1 MNISLNVAKVDLLSR
16 DWCNQIF
23 EGRNKDYGAYQMRRG
38 YARRLTFALIGV
50 IGFVALLL
58 LAPFLFFQIQNH
70 LDEQAEYATVENLS
84 KMSAVEM
91 LRQQHLKAV
100 ATAVRPRMRVEKNS
114 VRFVPSLDSDAG
126 QDIRIGTDETEE
138 LSEESSSN
146 QVVQVPDSLQ
156 KYVNDT
162 DPVATGEP
170 PSALQVVEEMPQFPG
185 GLGALMRWLEQN
197 VRYPAYCVQQKIEGE
212 VRVSFI
218 VDKKGNILEPKI
230 VQPVHPFLDSETL
243 RCVRHMPQWKP
254 GLVGGKV
261 GIVRV
266 TIPVVFQLN

>member
-1 MNISLNVAKVDLLSR
+1 MAKVDLLSE

-23 EGRNKDYGAYQMRRG
+23 EGRNKGYGAYQMRRG
-38 YARRLTFALIGV
+38 YARRLTFALMGV
-50 IGFVALLL
+50 MGFVALLL
-58 LAPFLFFQIQNH
+58 LVPFLLFQIQNH
-70 LDEQAEYATVENLS
+70 LDEQAEYATVENIS
-84 KMSAVEM
+84 KLSAVEM

-114 VRFVPSLDSDAG
+114 VRFVPSLDPDAG
-126 QDIRIGTDETEE
+126 QDVRIGTDEAEE
-138 LSEESSSN
+138 LNEESSSA
-146 QVVQVPDSLQ
+146 QTIQVPDSLQ
-156 KYVNDT
+156 KYVNET
-162 DPVATGEP
+162 DPVTTGDP
-170 PSALQVVEEMPQFPG
+170 LSPLQVVEEMPQFPG

-218 VDKKGNILEPKI
+218 VDKKGNIVEPTI
-230 VQPVHPFLDSETL
+230 VQPAHPFLDSETL
-243 RCVRHMPQWKP
+243 RCVRHMPHWKP

-261 GIVRV
+261 GLVRV